1 MSKNIIAQKSK
12 DLIKFTLKHYNFK
25 DKLVLVIY
33 VLMSFIGKG
42 IFFIKPIFDVADD
55 NLARII
61 VETHY
66 LNFPMV
72 FKVIKKRYGEL
83 LLVDTIRSLESLAIA
98 LVLFGLPFLVISL
111 TPNPAIEQTP
121 GHFIIYGLA
130 VLTLIISYLI
140 GVKYWA
146 VPHIILANSNLT
158 GSDGMLM
165 SKLSKKQYGGKVFL
179 ARLPYYLMVIL
190 FIGLFVG
197 TILIIQSI
205 TNYDNVL
212 IVSVFSDIVP
222 LILSLLWL
230 VIYRIYISKC
240 VKSYLIYQEVIKIS
254 KPIVAKQVSGDKLDY
269 VPLFDDG
276 EIDASIL
283 NQKGGK

>member
-1 MSKNIIAQKSK
+1 
-12 DLIKFTLKHYNFK
+12 
-25 DKLVLVIY
+25 
-33 VLMSFIGKG
+33 
-42 IFFIKPIFDVADD
+42 
-55 NLARII
+55 
-61 VETHY
+61 
-66 LNFPMV
+66 
-72 FKVIKKRYGEL
+72 
-83 LLVDTIRSLESLAIA
+83 
-98 LVLFGLPFLVISL
+98 
-111 TPNPAIEQTP
+111 
-121 GHFIIYGLA
+121 
-130 VLTLIISYLI
+130 
-140 GVKYWA
+140 
-146 VPHIILANSNLT
+146 
-158 GSDGMLM
+158 M

-212 IVSVFSDIVP
+212 IVSVFSAIVP

>member
-1 MSKNIIAQKSK
+1 MHLPSLSIP
-12 DLIKFTLKHYNFK
+12 DTLVPVP
-25 DKLVLVIY
+25 L
-33 VLMSFIGKG
+33 
-42 IFFIKPIFDVADD
+42 
-55 NLARII
+55 
-61 VETHY
+61 
-66 LNFPMV
+66 
-72 FKVIKKRYGEL
+72 
-83 LLVDTIRSLESLAIA
+83 
-98 LVLFGLPFLVISL
+98 
-111 TPNPAIEQTP
+111 IEQTP

-205 TNYDNVL
+205 TNYDNLL
-212 IVSVFSDIVP
+212 IVSVFSVIVP

-254 KPIVAKQVSGDKLDY
+254 PTVLICRRGIFHSVVNSYTVWLEYLRPAMRTQLGKSGRL
-269 VPLFDDG
+269 G
-276 EIDASIL
+276 ES
-283 NQKGGK
+283 G